1 MKNNTKF
8 VLYDIVLIGVM
19 AAVCFV
25 TTMFLKFDIPTPT
38 GPTMIKTAN
47 IFCLL
52 AGMLLG
58 GVKGGLAA
66 GLGSFLY
73 DLTNPAYIAESPIT
87 FFNFFMMGLV
97 CGLIF
102 HLAEKSKTKTMFVI
116 WSVVAALGGQ
126 VAYFILR
133 FTKDIGRLM
142 LAGSTFEAAFAGN
155 SVKMISSLINM
166 AISVPC
172 AVLLVPVLITALK
185 KANVYQKIHRQP
197 QSAAKLAESTV
208 E

>member
-1 MKNNTKF
+1 MKNNTRF
-8 VLYDIVLIGVM
+8 ALYDIILIGVM

-52 AGMLLG
+52 SGMLLG

-73 DLTNPAYIAESPIT
+73 DLTNPAYVAESPIT
-87 FFNFFMMGLV
+87 FINFFMMGLV
-97 CGLIF
+97 CGLLF
-102 HLAEKSKTKTMFVI
+102 HLAEKSRTKTMFIV

-126 VAYFILR
+126 LVYFVLR
-133 FTKDIGRLM
+133 FTKDIALM
-142 LAGSTFEAAFAGN
+142 MIAGSTFEAAFAGN
-155 SVKMISSLINM
+155 TLKMISSLINM

-172 AVLLVPVLITALK
+172 AVLLAPVLIAALK
-185 KANVYQKIHRQP
+185 KANVYQKIHR
-197 QSAAKLAESTV
+197 AAPAARLAESRP